1 MKNKKSQIKILDVF
15 LLLEEYSA
23 KCTKNTPK
31 YTKQKGLNTFFSLV
45 TTTIISTY
53 SCKIS
58 KDCFKFL
65 KTLKKYPKY
74 TQKFCI
80 CPQQRDT
87 SCENSLSSFLVRV
100 IQKTSGQN

>member
-1 MKNKKSQIKILDVF
+1 MKNKKIQIKILDVF

-23 KCTKNTPK
+23 KCTKNIPK

-74 TQKFCI
+74 TQKSAS

-87 SCENSLSSFLVRV
+87 SCENSLSSYVVRV